1 MSVRLKHAN
10 LSVRDVEE
18 MIWFLTTA
26 FPEFRI
32 RGEGTNQDGTR
43 WVHLG
48 TDETYL
54 ALNQSSQEPDRSWV
68 PYEGLPGVNHLA
80 YEVHDVEALRSRL
93 EAAGYW
99 DSTVPNAHPHR
110 RRVYFNDPEGND
122 WEFVEYLSDDLSERH
137 DYTLPDR

>member
-18 MIWFLTTA
+18 MIRFLTTA
-26 FPEFRI
+26 FPESRI

-122 WEFVEYLSDDLSERH
+122 WEFVEYLSNDLSERH